1 MASVDKR
8 RERIAGFV
16 MPQLEA
22 GENVEVVVPTAQTG
36 PTPWFALLTY
46 LIFFAV
52 RSYAIVLTDRRVI
65 AVRSSMWTGRP
76 KAVEAAYPRS
86 QVRVQRYAPGQ
97 LWGKL
102 SLAIPGSALDL
113 NVHRMVRTDTDSL
126 TAALGP
132 ATSAA

>member
-1 MASVDKR
+1 MPMLDKR

-36 PTPWFALLTY
+36 PSPVFGPLACMV
-46 LIFFAV
+46 FFAV
-52 RSYAIVLTDRRVI
+52 RVYAPVLTGRRLLLL
-65 AVRSSMWTGRP
+65 RCSKWTGRP
-76 KAVEAAYPRS
+76 KTIDAAYPRGE
-86 QVRVQRYAPGQ
+86 VRVERYAPGS

-102 SLAIPGSALDL
+102 TLSLPGSTLDL

-126 TAALGP
+126 TAALGR